1 MTAAVMIV
9 ISIMTMIVFFFT
21 ATGFGKAAYAVIE
34 RFPRFLSFLSG
45 AIVGALFG
53 LIPGAGLGWLIGS
66 RIVGGIICALCAAGA
81 GFAWMRLE
89 TPSAKPHTKAR

>member
-1 MTAAVMIV
+1 MAAALGLV
-9 ISIMTMIVFFFT
+9 IAFMAMIVFFFT
-21 ATGFGKAAYAVIE
+21 ATGFGKAVYEAIE

-45 AIVGALFG
+45 AIVGTLFG

-89 TPSAKPHTKAR
+89 TPRTKPQTKPR